1 MVAVVSLL
9 VILTLSMI
17 ASRIATV
24 ALTMTGLSKQ
34 SAKFQARS
42 AFTGTGFTTSE
53 SEKVVNHPVRRK
65 IIMLIMLIR
74 NGGILSI
81 FATLM
86 LSFLDIQD
94 TSNGLLRL
102 GLLIAGL
109 ALLWTFASSKIVTK
123 WMENKIG
130 AALQKLTP
138 IQARDYDA
146 LLHLTGDYRVAE
158 LHVEPGDWIA
168 GRTLSKMRLDDEGVL
183 VLGIQRASGEFLG
196 APRGDK
202 SARPGDVLILY
213 GRQDSI
219 DDLDQ
224 RTSDPR
230 GNFAHLD
237 AVAEHRERVT
247 EEEERDEEQ
256 NSNAA

>member
-86 LSFLDIQD
+86 LSFLNIED
-94 TSNGLLRL
+94 TSNGIWRL

-109 ALLWTFASSKIVTK
+109 ALLWTFASSKIVSD
-123 WMENKIG
+123 WMERKIG
-130 AALQKLTP
+130 AALQRLTP

-158 LHVEPGDWIA
+158 LMVEAKDWIA
-168 GRTLSKMRLDDEGVL
+168 GRPLSKMRLDDEGVL
-183 VLGIQRASGEFLG
+183 VLGIQRSSGEFLG

-202 SARPGDVLILY
+202 SARAGDTLILY
-213 GRQDSI
+213 GRQDAI
-219 DDLDQ
+219 DDLDG
-224 RTSDPR
+224 RSADSR

-237 AVAEHRERVT
+237 AVAEHRERIS
-247 EEEERDEEQ
+247 EEEERDEDEA
-256 NSNAA
+256 SAA